1 MIYIKEK
8 KIIYDT
14 KNNVN
19 ITHEIDSDEK
29 RALMFNVVKKY
40 MDIPFNEKVKYEY
53 SINLLMFVIGYYDFY
68 QFLDEIYT
76 NNELRNFYQLN
87 IFHYCSLGAIFK
99 NNKETIGK
107 LSELNNIAFNITDY
121 EKILNDGLKHPN
133 HDIYKYCNELFEIK
147 TCN

>member
-14 KNNVN
+14 KNNIN
-19 ITHEIDSDEK
+19 ITHEIDSDSK
-29 RALMFNVVKKY
+29 RTLMFNIVKKY
-40 MDIPFNEKVKYEY
+40 MDIPFNEKIKYEY
-53 SINLLMFVIGYYDFY
+53 SINLLMFIIGYYDFN

-76 NNELRNFYQLN
+76 NIELRNFYQLN

-99 NNKETIGK
+99 NNEATISK
-107 LSELNNIAFNITDY
+107 LSKLNNIAFNITNY
-121 EKILNDGLKHPN
+121 EKILNDGLKYQN
-133 HDIYKYCNELFEIK
+133 YDVYKYCNEILEIQ